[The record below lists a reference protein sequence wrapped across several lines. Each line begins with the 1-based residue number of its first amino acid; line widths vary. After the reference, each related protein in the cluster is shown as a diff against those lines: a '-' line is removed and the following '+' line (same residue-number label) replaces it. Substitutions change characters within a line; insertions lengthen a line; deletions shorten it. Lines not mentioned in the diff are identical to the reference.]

1 MNTGDVVEIMR
12 EAVWVM
18 LQLGAP
24 AMAAALLIGLSVSV
38 LQALTQL
45 QEATLTFVPKMVG
58 VFVVLVISMPW
69 AIATLVG
76 FTQGLYDRI
85 AGIGP
90 T

>member
-1 MNTGDVVEIMR
+1 MNAGDVVEIMR
-12 EAVWVM
+12 EATWVM
-18 LQLGAP
+18 LEMGAP

-58 VFVVLVISMPW
+58 VFVALIVSMPW
-69 AIATLVG
+69 AISILVG
-76 FTQGLYDRI
+76 FTEGLYARI

-90 T
+90 G